1 MQAQFVSRFAGFKFS
16 WGINILAAYSASEAK
31 LLMMEPFM
39 KRIDEFR
46 ECILLNSVDLIII
59 KHFKLYPEK

>member
-1 MQAQFVSRFAGFKFS
+1 MHAQFVSRFAGFKFS

-31 LLMMEPFM
+31 LLIMEPFM

-46 ECILLNSVDLIII
+46 KCIVLNSLYLIII
-59 KHFKLYPEK
+59 KHFKLYSEK